1 MKSPFKMVISA
12 NQHDDM
18 NNTSTEKKEL
28 ASRKEPSEL
37 KTITKAEIA
46 ETLYERVG
54 LNKREAKEIVNSFFG
69 HIVKSL
75 ERGEEVRLSGFGN
88 FTLRTKPERPGRNP
102 RTGVEIPITA
112 RRVVSFH
119 ASQKLKEVVDSALSK

>member
-1 MKSPFKMVISA
+1 
-12 NQHDDM
+12 M
-18 NNTSTEKKEL
+18 NSMLTDK
-28 ASRKEPSEL
+28 KEPSQG
-37 KTITKAEIA
+37 KTLTKAEIA

-54 LNKREAKEIVNSFFG
+54 LNKREAREMVDSFFG
-69 HIVKSL
+69 HIVASL
-75 ERGEEVRLSGFGN
+75 ERGEEVKLSGFGN

-119 ASQKLKEVVDSALSK
+119 ASQKLKEMVDSASGK